1 MLKNFRIWT
10 IFHGDIR
17 KEISDSDSAVSFTLK
32 DIVKIDFPFKSY
44 ERS

>member
-10 IFHGDIR
+10 IFPGDIR